1 MDLDQYVQDATST
14 ESVIES
20 VNVDPKLLASTL
32 QILIAGGS
40 ILDQI
45 KKNAFYGRD
54 FNRESLIA
62 AFGFIVQS
70 MDDLKDAIQ
79 NGPVPEPTTYS
90 PRVFHSI
97 VGIATEAVELLEG
110 MNDENF
116 DTVNFL
122 EELGDLNW
130 YEAIGIDAVGGTFEQ
145 VLTANIEK
153 LSKSDKAR
161 YKDGFSADDANNRD
175 LDAER
180 TVLTDNLDVSNEGC

>member
-1 MDLDQYVQDATST
+1 MDLNQYVQDATST
-14 ESVIES
+14 ESVVES

-32 QILIAGGS
+32 QILIASGS
-40 ILDQI
+40 VLDQI
-45 KKNAFYGRD
+45 KKNAFYGRE

-70 MDDLKDAIQ
+70 LDDMKDAIQ
-79 NGPVPEPTTYS
+79 NGPVPEPSMYQ

-97 VGIATEAVELLEG
+97 VGIATEAVELLEA

-130 YEAIGIDAVGGTFEQ
+130 YEAIGIDAVGGNFEQ

-180 TVLTDNLDVSNEGC
+180 TVLNDNLDVSNEGC